1 MLPKIADAVG
11 DDIEVLFDGGVR
23 TGMDIERAIALGAR
37 GCFVGR
43 SYVWGLGA
51 HGQAGVSKTIDIFQK
66 ELDISMA
73 LTGVSSI
80 AEIGPNVLLDPPF
93 QQIKTVKKKAAAKT
107 AAKPRKRG

>member
-1 MLPKIADAVG
+1 
-11 DDIEVLFDGGVR
+11 VLFDGGVR

-51 HGQAGVSKTIDIFQK
+51 HGQAGVAKTIDIFKK

-93 QQIKTVKKKAAAKT
+93 QQVSTVKKKAAAKAT
-107 AAKPRKRG
+107 AKPRKRK